1 MEPIYIIALIITGI
15 AVGFFGGML
24 GVGGCFIMVPVMI
37 AVYPAAYP
45 SASTDTIVRL
55 AFGTNLLVVFP
66 TAMMGA
72 YNHDKKGAVWWRA
85 GLYIGAFTAIGVVV
99 GAILAAHTPGAT
111 LKAIFGATVLI
122 GAVRMITAKPPKVGE
137 EPIKDLRIW
146 LAVGVPMGVVIGLIG
161 IGGGLLMV
169 PLMAIILHFKIHNA
183 VGTSTAIMMITS
195 IIGAIAYALNGLNV
209 SDLPE
214 YSIGYVNLLAW
225 ICLAA
230 TSVPMAIVGVK
241 AAHKTKPKEL
251 KNIFAVVLFYVGL
264 KMIGV
269 FKVLGLPL

>member
-111 LKAIFGATVLI
+111 LKAIFGAAVLI